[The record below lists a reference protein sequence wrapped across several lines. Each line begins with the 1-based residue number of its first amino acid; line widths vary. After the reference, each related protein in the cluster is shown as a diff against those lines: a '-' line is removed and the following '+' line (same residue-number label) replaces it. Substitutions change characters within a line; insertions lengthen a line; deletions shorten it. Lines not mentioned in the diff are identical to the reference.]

1 MSKQGYDSSTMVLD
15 PPCLLTQLLCK
26 PLKQDY
32 SCWLVLRQDIRS
44 LSVPHNPQLQELT
57 AAALEAQG

>member
-1 MSKQGYDSSTMVLD
+1 MVLD